1 MSARLLNETTNI
13 NLTNLDIPKIN
24 IDNHS
29 EIIQKENELEKE
41 EQQLSINVD
50 KYDLVKEN
58 IKNKYKYLVC
68 AIAINFLL
76 MSILNINTIGLYLIL
91 SLIEAIILT
100 NLELKNGT
108 FKENYELLNN
118 ILPNLINSNKENIK
132 KLKQDLELIKNKI
145 KELNEQQTTISKII
159 YPENQIEKDNSELIQ
174 NDIKIK
180 NYDFF
185 SYLND
190 INN

>member
-24 IDNHS
+24 IDNNS
-29 EIIQKENELEKE
+29 EIIQKENELERE

-91 SLIEAIILT
+91 SLIEAIILI
-100 NLELKNGT
+100 NIELKNGT

-118 ILPNLINSNKENIK
+118 TLPNLINSNKENIK
-132 KLKQDLELIKNKI
+132 KLKQDLELIKNRIQK
-145 KELNEQQTTISKII
+145 LNDQQTSISKII

>member
-13 NLTNLDIPKIN
+13 NLTNLNISKIN
-24 IDNHS
+24 INNNS
-29 EIIQKENELEKE
+29 EIIQKENELERE

-76 MSILNINTIGLYLIL
+76 MSILNINTIGIYLIL
-91 SLIEAIILT
+91 SLIEAIILI
-100 NLELKNGT
+100 NIELKNGT

-118 ILPNLINSNKENIK
+118 TIPNLINSNKDNIK

-145 KELNEQQTTISKII
+145 KELNDQQTSISKII
-159 YPENQIEKDNSELIQ
+159 YPENQIEKDNSESIQ

>member
-1 MSARLLNETTNI
+1 MSGRLLNETTNI

-118 ILPNLINSNKENIK
+118 VLPNLLNSNKENIK

-159 YPENQIEKDNSELIQ
+159 YPENQIEKDNSESIQ

>member
-13 NLTNLDIPKIN
+13 NLTNLNISKIN
-24 IDNHS
+24 INNNS
-29 EIIQKENELEKE
+29 EIIQKENELERE

-76 MSILNINTIGLYLIL
+76 MSILNINTIGIYLIL
-91 SLIEAIILT
+91 SLIEAIILI

-118 ILPNLINSNKENIK
+118 TIPNLINSNKENIK
-132 KLKQDLELIKNKI
+132 KLKQDLELIKNRI
-145 KELNEQQTTISKII
+145 QELNDQQTLISKII
-159 YPENQIEKDNSELIQ
+159 YPENQIEKDNSESIQ

>member
-24 IDNHS
+24 IDNNS

-50 KYDLVKEN
+50 KYDFVKEN

-76 MSILNINTIGLYLIL
+76 MSILNINTIGIYLIL
-91 SLIEAIILT
+91 SLIEAIILI
-100 NLELKNGT
+100 NIELKNGT

-118 ILPNLINSNKENIK
+118 TLPNLINSNKENIK
-132 KLKQDLELIKNKI
+132 KLKQDLELIKKRI
-145 KELNEQQTTISKII
+145 QELNDQQTSISKII
-159 YPENQIEKDNSELIQ
+159 YPENQIEKDNSESIQ

>member
-13 NLTNLDIPKIN
+13 NLTNLNISKIN

-58 IKNKYKYLVC
+58 IKNKYKYLVY

-76 MSILNINTIGLYLIL
+76 MSILNINTIGIYLIL
-91 SLIEAIILT
+91 SLIEAIILI
-100 NLELKNGT
+100 NIELKNGT

-118 ILPNLINSNKENIK
+118 TLPNLINSNKDNIK
-132 KLKQDLELIKNKI
+132 KLKQDLELIKNRIQK
-145 KELNEQQTTISKII
+145 LNDQQTSISKII
-159 YPENQIEKDNSELIQ
+159 YPENQIEKDNSESIQ

-185 SYLND
+185 FILK
-190 INN
+190 

>member
-13 NLTNLDIPKIN
+13 NLTNLDISKIN
-24 IDNHS
+24 IDNNS
-29 EIIQKENELEKE
+29 EIIQKENELESE

-76 MSILNINTIGLYLIL
+76 MSILNINTIGIYLIL
-91 SLIEAIILT
+91 SLIEAIILI
-100 NLELKNGT
+100 NIELKNGT

-118 ILPNLINSNKENIK
+118 TIPNLINSNKENIK
-132 KLKQDLELIKNKI
+132 KLKQDLELIKNRIQKI
-145 KELNEQQTTISKII
+145 NDQQTSISKII
-159 YPENQIEKDNSELIQ
+159 YPENQIEKDNSESIQ

>member
-13 NLTNLDIPKIN
+13 NLTNLNISKIN
-24 IDNHS
+24 INNNS

-91 SLIEAIILT
+91 SLIEVIILT

-118 ILPNLINSNKENIK
+118 TIPNLINSNKENIK
-132 KLKQDLELIKNKI
+132 KLKQDLELIKNRIQK
-145 KELNEQQTTISKII
+145 LNDQQTSISKII

>member
-13 NLTNLDIPKIN
+13 NLTNLNISKIN
-24 IDNHS
+24 ININS
-29 EIIQKENELEKE
+29 EIIQKENELERE

-58 IKNKYKYLVC
+58 IKNKYKYLVY

-76 MSILNINTIGLYLIL
+76 MSILNINTIGIYLIL
-91 SLIEAIILT
+91 SLIEAIILI

-118 ILPNLINSNKENIK
+118 TIPNLINSNKDNIK

-145 KELNEQQTTISKII
+145 KELNDQQTSISKII
-159 YPENQIEKDNSELIQ
+159 YPENQIEKDNSESIQ

>member
-13 NLTNLDIPKIN
+13 NLTNLNIPKIN
-24 IDNHS
+24 INNNS

-76 MSILNINTIGLYLIL
+76 MSILNINTIGIYLIL

-118 ILPNLINSNKENIK
+118 TIPNLINSNKENIK
-132 KLKQDLELIKNKI
+132 KIKHDLELIKNKI
-145 KELNEQQTTISKII
+145 KELNDQQTSISKII

>member
-13 NLTNLDIPKIN
+13 NLTNLNISKIN
-24 IDNHS
+24 ININS
-29 EIIQKENELEKE
+29 EIIQKENELERE

-50 KYDLVKEN
+50 KYELVKEN
-58 IKNKYKYLVC
+58 IKNNYKYLVY

-76 MSILNINTIGLYLIL
+76 MSILNINTIGIYLIL
-91 SLIEAIILT
+91 SLIEAIILI
-100 NLELKNGT
+100 NIELKNGT

-118 ILPNLINSNKENIK
+118 TIPNLINSNKENIK

-145 KELNEQQTTISKII
+145 QELNEQQTTISKII
-159 YPENQIEKDNSELIQ
+159 YPENQIEKDNSESIQ

>member
-13 NLTNLDIPKIN
+13 NITNLDIPKIN
-24 IDNHS
+24 IDNNS
-29 EIIQKENELEKE
+29 EIIQKENELERE

-76 MSILNINTIGLYLIL
+76 MSILNINTIGIYLIL

-118 ILPNLINSNKENIK
+118 TIPNLINSNKDNIK

-145 KELNEQQTTISKII
+145 QELNEQQTTISKII
-159 YPENQIEKDNSELIQ
+159 YPENQIEKDNSESIQ

>member
-13 NLTNLDIPKIN
+13 NLTNLNISKIN

-118 ILPNLINSNKENIK
+118 TIPNLINSNKDNIK
-132 KLKQDLELIKNKI
+132 KLKQDLELIKNRIQK
-145 KELNEQQTTISKII
+145 LNDQQTSISKII
-159 YPENQIEKDNSELIQ
+159 YPENQIEKDNSESIQ

>member
-13 NLTNLDIPKIN
+13 NLTNLDIPKTN

-41 EQQLSINVD
+41 EQQLSMNID

-76 MSILNINTIGLYLIL
+76 MSLLNINTIGLYLIL
-91 SLIEAIILT
+91 SLIEAIILI
-100 NLELKNGT
+100 NIELKNGT

-118 ILPNLINSNKENIK
+118 ILPNLINTNKDNIK
-132 KLKQDLELIKNKI
+132 KLKQELELIKSKI
-145 KELNEQQTTISKII
+145 QELNEQQTTISKII
-159 YPENQIEKDNSELIQ
+159 YPENQIEKDNSESIQ

>member
-13 NLTNLDIPKIN
+13 NLTNLNISKIN
-24 IDNHS
+24 INNNS
-29 EIIQKENELEKE
+29 EIIQKENELERE

-76 MSILNINTIGLYLIL
+76 MSILNINTIGIYLIL
-91 SLIEAIILT
+91 SLIEAIILI

-118 ILPNLINSNKENIK
+118 TIPNLINSNKDNIK

-145 KELNEQQTTISKII
+145 KELNDQQTSISKII
-159 YPENQIEKDNSELIQ
+159 YPENQIEKDNSESIQ

>member
-13 NLTNLDIPKIN
+13 NLTNLNISKIN
-24 IDNHS
+24 ININS

-58 IKNKYKYLVC
+58 IKNKYKYLVY

-76 MSILNINTIGLYLIL
+76 MSILNINTIGIYLIL
-91 SLIEAIILT
+91 SLIEAIILI
-100 NLELKNGT
+100 NIELKNGT

-118 ILPNLINSNKENIK
+118 TIPNLINSNKENIK

-145 KELNEQQTTISKII
+145 QELNEQQTTISKII
-159 YPENQIEKDNSELIQ
+159 YPENQIEKDNSESIQ

>member
-13 NLTNLDIPKIN
+13 NLTNLNISKIN

-29 EIIQKENELEKE
+29 EIIQKENELERE

-76 MSILNINTIGLYLIL
+76 MSILNINTIGIYLIL

-118 ILPNLINSNKENIK
+118 TLPNLINSNKENIK
-132 KLKQDLELIKNKI
+132 KLKQDLELIKNRIQK
-145 KELNEQQTTISKII
+145 LNDQQTSISKII
-159 YPENQIEKDNSELIQ
+159 YPENQIEKDNSESIQ

>member
-13 NLTNLDIPKIN
+13 NLTNLDISKIN
-24 IDNHS
+24 IDNNS
-29 EIIQKENELEKE
+29 EIIQKENELESE

-68 AIAINFLL
+68 AIVINFLL
-76 MSILNINTIGLYLIL
+76 MSILNINTIGIYLIL
-91 SLIEAIILT
+91 SLIEAIILI
-100 NLELKNGT
+100 NIELKNGT

-118 ILPNLINSNKENIK
+118 TIPNLINSNKENIK
-132 KLKQDLELIKNKI
+132 KLKQDLELIKNRIQKI
-145 KELNEQQTTISKII
+145 NDQQTSISKII
-159 YPENQIEKDNSELIQ
+159 YPENQIEKDNSESIQ

>member
-13 NLTNLDIPKIN
+13 NLTNLNISKIN
-24 IDNHS
+24 INNNS

-76 MSILNINTIGLYLIL
+76 MSILNINTIGIYLIL
-91 SLIEAIILT
+91 SLIEAIILI
-100 NLELKNGT
+100 NIELKNGT

-118 ILPNLINSNKENIK
+118 TIPNLINSNKENIK

-145 KELNEQQTTISKII
+145 KELNDQQTSISKII
-159 YPENQIEKDNSELIQ
+159 YPENQIEKDNSESIQ

>member
-13 NLTNLDIPKIN
+13 NLTNLNISKIN
-24 IDNHS
+24 INNNS
-29 EIIQKENELEKE
+29 EIIQKENELESE

-76 MSILNINTIGLYLIL
+76 MSILNINTIGIYLIL
-91 SLIEAIILT
+91 SLIEAIILI
-100 NLELKNGT
+100 NIELKNGT

-118 ILPNLINSNKENIK
+118 TLPNLINSNKDNIK

-145 KELNEQQTTISKII
+145 QELNEQQTTISKII
-159 YPENQIEKDNSELIQ
+159 YPENQIEKDNSESIQ

>member
-13 NLTNLDIPKIN
+13 NLTNLNISKIN
-24 IDNHS
+24 INNNS

-76 MSILNINTIGLYLIL
+76 MSILNINTIGIYLIL
-91 SLIEAIILT
+91 SLIEAIILI
-100 NLELKNGT
+100 NIELKNGT

-118 ILPNLINSNKENIK
+118 TIPNLINSNKENIK

-145 KELNEQQTTISKII
+145 QELNEQQTTISKII
-159 YPENQIEKDNSELIQ
+159 YPENQIEKDNSESIQ

>member
-13 NLTNLDIPKIN
+13 NLTNLNISKIN

-29 EIIQKENELEKE
+29 EIIQKENELERE

-76 MSILNINTIGLYLIL
+76 MSILNINTIGIYLIL
-91 SLIEAIILT
+91 SLIEAIILI
-100 NLELKNGT
+100 NIELKNGT

-118 ILPNLINSNKENIK
+118 TLPNLINSNKDNIK
-132 KLKQDLELIKNKI
+132 KLKQDLELIKNRIQK
-145 KELNEQQTTISKII
+145 LNDQQTSISKII

>member
-76 MSILNINTIGLYLIL
+76 MSILNINTIGIYLIL

-159 YPENQIEKDNSELIQ
+159 YPENQIEKDNSESIQ

>member
-24 IDNHS
+24 IDNYS

-76 MSILNINTIGLYLIL
+76 MSILNINTIGIYLIL

-118 ILPNLINSNKENIK
+118 TIPNLINSNKDNIK
-132 KLKQDLELIKNKI
+132 KLKQDLELIKNRIQK
-145 KELNEQQTTISKII
+145 LNDQQTSISKII

>member
-24 IDNHS
+24 IDNNS
-29 EIIQKENELEKE
+29 EIIQKENELERE

-76 MSILNINTIGLYLIL
+76 MSILKINTIGLYLIL
-91 SLIEAIILT
+91 SLIEAIILI
-100 NLELKNGT
+100 NIELKNGT

-118 ILPNLINSNKENIK
+118 TIPNLINSNKDNIK

-145 KELNEQQTTISKII
+145 KELNDQQTSISKII
-159 YPENQIEKDNSELIQ
+159 YPENQIEKDNSESIQ

>member
-13 NLTNLDIPKIN
+13 NLTNLNISKIN
-24 IDNHS
+24 INNNS

-76 MSILNINTIGLYLIL
+76 MSILNINTIGIYLIL
-91 SLIEAIILT
+91 SLIEAIILI
-100 NLELKNGT
+100 NIELKNGT

-118 ILPNLINSNKENIK
+118 TIPNLINSNKENIK
-132 KLKQDLELIKNKI
+132 KIKHDLELIKNKI
-145 KELNEQQTTISKII
+145 KELNEQQTSISKII

>member
-13 NLTNLDIPKIN
+13 NLTNLNISKIN

-29 EIIQKENELEKE
+29 EIIQKENELERE

-76 MSILNINTIGLYLIL
+76 MSILNINTIGIYLIL
-91 SLIEAIILT
+91 SLIEAIILI
-100 NLELKNGT
+100 NIELKNGT

-118 ILPNLINSNKENIK
+118 TIPNLINSNKENIK
-132 KLKQDLELIKNKI
+132 KLKQDLELIKNRIQK
-145 KELNEQQTTISKII
+145 LNDQQTSISKII
-159 YPENQIEKDNSELIQ
+159 YPENQIEKENSESIQ

>member
-68 AIAINFLL
+68 AIVINFLL
-76 MSILNINTIGLYLIL
+76 MSLLNINTIGFYLIL

-118 ILPNLINSNKENIK
+118 TLPNLINTNKANIK
-132 KLKQDLELIKNKI
+132 KLKQELELIKIKI
-145 KELNEQQTTISKII
+145 QELNEQQTTISKII
-159 YPENQIEKDNSELIQ
+159 YPENQIEKDNSESIQ

>member
-13 NLTNLDIPKIN
+13 NLTNLNISKIN
-24 IDNHS
+24 INNNS

-91 SLIEAIILT
+91 SLIEAIILI
-100 NLELKNGT
+100 NIELKNGT
-108 FKENYELLNN
+108 FKENYELLNST
-118 ILPNLINSNKENIK
+118 LPNLINYNKENIK
-132 KLKQDLELIKNKI
+132 KLKQDLELIKNRIQK
-145 KELNEQQTTISKII
+145 LNDQQTSISKII

>member
-13 NLTNLDIPKIN
+13 NLTNLNISKIN
-24 IDNHS
+24 INNNS
-29 EIIQKENELEKE
+29 EIIQKENELERE

-76 MSILNINTIGLYLIL
+76 MSILNINTIGIYLIL
-91 SLIEAIILT
+91 SLIEAIILI
-100 NLELKNGT
+100 NIELKNGT

-118 ILPNLINSNKENIK
+118 TIPNLINSNKENIK

-145 KELNEQQTTISKII
+145 QELNEQQTTISKII
-159 YPENQIEKDNSELIQ
+159 YPENQIEKDNSESIQ

>member
-24 IDNHS
+24 IDNNS

-58 IKNKYKYLVC
+58 IKNKCKYLVC

-76 MSILNINTIGLYLIL
+76 MTILNINTIGLYLIL

-118 ILPNLINSNKENIK
+118 TIPNLINSNKENIK
-132 KLKQDLELIKNKI
+132 KIKHDLELIKNKI
-145 KELNEQQTTISKII
+145 KELNDQQTSISKII

>member
-13 NLTNLDIPKIN
+13 NLTNLDIFKIN
-24 IDNHS
+24 IDNNS
-29 EIIQKENELEKE
+29 EIIQKENELESE

-76 MSILNINTIGLYLIL
+76 MSILNINTIGIYLIL
-91 SLIEAIILT
+91 SLIEAIILI
-100 NLELKNGT
+100 NIELKNGT

-118 ILPNLINSNKENIK
+118 TIPNLINSNKENIK
-132 KLKQDLELIKNKI
+132 KLKQDLELIKNRIQKI
-145 KELNEQQTTISKII
+145 NDQQTSISKII
-159 YPENQIEKDNSELIQ
+159 YPENQIEKDNSESIQ

>member
-24 IDNHS
+24 IDNNS
-29 EIIQKENELEKE
+29 EIIQKENELERE

-76 MSILNINTIGLYLIL
+76 MSILNINTIGIYLIL

-132 KLKQDLELIKNKI
+132 KLKQDLELIKNRIQK
-145 KELNEQQTTISKII
+145 LNDQQTSISKII
-159 YPENQIEKDNSELIQ
+159 YPENQIEKENSESIQ

>member
-13 NLTNLDIPKIN
+13 NLTNLDIPKTN

-41 EQQLSINVD
+41 EQQLSMNID

-76 MSILNINTIGLYLIL
+76 MSLLNINTIGLYLIL

-118 ILPNLINSNKENIK
+118 ILPNLINTNKDNIK
-132 KLKQDLELIKNKI
+132 KLKQELELIKSKI
-145 KELNEQQTTISKII
+145 QELNEQQTTISKII
-159 YPENQIEKDNSELIQ
+159 YPENQIEKDNSESIQ

>member
-24 IDNHS
+24 IDNYS

-76 MSILNINTIGLYLIL
+76 MSILNINTIGIYLIL

-118 ILPNLINSNKENIK
+118 TLPNLINSNKENIK
-132 KLKQDLELIKNKI
+132 KLKQDLELIKNRIQK
-145 KELNEQQTTISKII
+145 LNDQQTSISKII

>member
-13 NLTNLDIPKIN
+13 NLTNLNISKIN
-24 IDNHS
+24 INNNS

-76 MSILNINTIGLYLIL
+76 MSILNINTIGIYLIL

-100 NLELKNGT
+100 NLELKDGT

-132 KLKQDLELIKNKI
+132 KLKQDLELIKNKNQ
-145 KELNEQQTTISKII
+145 ELNDQQTSISKII

-180 NYDFF
+180 NYDFY

>member
-68 AIAINFLL
+68 AIVINFLL
-76 MSILNINTIGLYLIL
+76 MSLLNINTIGFYLIL

-118 ILPNLINSNKENIK
+118 TLPNLINTNKDNIK
-132 KLKQDLELIKNKI
+132 KLKQELELIKIKI
-145 KELNEQQTTISKII
+145 QELNEQQTTISKII
-159 YPENQIEKDNSELIQ
+159 YPENQIEKDNSESIQ

>member
-1 MSARLLNETTNI
+1 MSDRLLNETTNI

-24 IDNHS
+24 INNNS

-91 SLIEAIILT
+91 SLIEVIILT

-118 ILPNLINSNKENIK
+118 TIPNLINSNKENIK
-132 KLKQDLELIKNKI
+132 KLKQDLELIKNRIQK
-145 KELNEQQTTISKII
+145 LNDQQTSISKII

>member
-24 IDNHS
+24 IDNNS

-68 AIAINFLL
+68 AIVINFLL
-76 MSILNINTIGLYLIL
+76 MSLLNINTIGFYLIL

-118 ILPNLINSNKENIK
+118 TLPNLINTNKDNIK
-132 KLKQDLELIKNKI
+132 KLKQELELIKIKI
-145 KELNEQQTTISKII
+145 QELNEQQTSISKII
-159 YPENQIEKDNSELIQ
+159 YPENQIEKDNSESIQ

-180 NYDFF
+180 NYDFISF
-185 SYLND
+185 LND